1 MVKVLVKTMLTVA
14 TQYQT
19 VAISNAIDA
28 DFLRLLLHGVAM
40 DPDAPIR
47 VYVQKIL
54 HALIDRHNNTPK
66 LLKVRYVFRLVQ
78 VLILLVNIGQF

>member
-19 VAISNAIDA
+19 VAISNAIDS
-28 DFLRLLLHGVAM
+28 DFLRLLLHGVAL
-40 DPDAPIR
+40 DPDASIR

-54 HALIDRHNNTPK
+54 HALIDRHNNASK
-66 LLKVRYVFRLVQ
+66 LLKVRLVAT
-78 VLILLVNIGQF
+78 VLSQ

>member
-19 VAISNAIDA
+19 VAISNAIDS

-54 HALIDRHNNTPK
+54 HALIDRHNNAPK
-66 LLKVRYVFRLVQ
+66 LLKVR
-78 VLILLVNIGQF
+78 